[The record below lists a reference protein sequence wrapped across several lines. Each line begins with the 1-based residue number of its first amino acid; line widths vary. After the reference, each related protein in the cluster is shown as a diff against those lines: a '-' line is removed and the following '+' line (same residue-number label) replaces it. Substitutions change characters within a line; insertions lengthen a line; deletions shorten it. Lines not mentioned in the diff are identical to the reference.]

1 MADDLRISI
10 GAETSG
16 LKQGVAEAKQGSKEI
31 AQAFESINTSKLKT
45 AVGQLSREFDNLGKS
60 AEINADK
67 IRKIGDAGQNI
78 SSLGATLTAGL
89 TLPIVGLGAA
99 SVKAYG
105 EIQSLEKG
113 LEAVMGSAD
122 KASAEL
128 NKLKEVAKLPGL
140 GMKEAVQGSIN
151 LQAIGISANKSRN
164 ILQQFGNAV
173 ATVGKGR
180 VEFERAIYGV
190 QQLANTDFPLGED
203 LNIIKDALPQ
213 VSNLLKEAFGSSR
226 SDELAKMGV
235 SSKQVLDTILA
246 GLGKLPRV
254 TGGIKGAFENL
265 GDAMQTNLA
274 RIGKIID
281 KNINI
286 SGLIDKITGF
296 IDNVVSAFE
305 KLDPAFQ
312 IAILGVAAFA
322 AAIGPLIVTVGGFM
336 ALLPTL
342 TAGVSGLGVAF
353 TAMTGPIGLV
363 VIGIAAIIT
372 AVVANWD
379 KIDPYIQGT
388 VEWFKRLNN
397 ESFAVRTTIQG
408 IGFAFNALGVIA
420 IEVVKNIWQNFKTLG
435 KGLLELFAG
444 IGGVIEGAITL
455 DWEKVKAGYSR
466 GMNSIANAVVG
477 VAVNSANSFD
487 TVLNKMSALE
497 KKWSSFDVNKISIPG
512 LDKAVEK
519 EADEKITKGLNAA
532 SGKIK
537 KIELPEI
544 EPIKFS
550 GSVDKLSY
558 LGKMF
563 GTPLEIENY
572 INGLVDSFRNG
583 FGQLNT
589 TISEGQA
596 RLITMNAEISKAWS
610 EDLSNGISNGI
621 SNVIGSIGNALGE
634 GGGIVQAIGKSVLS
648 MIGSIATQ
656 LGQSAIGIGVG
667 MIAIKAAFKNPY
679 TAIAAGIALVALG
692 SFISGSVSK
701 IPEGGSGGSSGI
713 STATGSSGSNSY
725 SSNFT
730 SGGSS
735 GGEVR
740 FRIEGTDLVGVLERN
755 NYKTSRLN
763 AG

>member
-1 MADDLRISI
+1 MANDLTIFI
-10 GAETSG
+10 DADTSG
-16 LKQGVAEAKQGSKEI
+16 LRQGMAEAERQVNSFQNRIQGI
-31 AQAFESINTSKLKT
+31 ADIGQKL
-45 AVGQLSREFDNLGKS
+45 VGLGS
-60 AEINADK
+60 V
-67 IRKIGDAGQNI
+67 
-78 SSLGATLTAGL
+78 LTAGL

-113 LEAVMGSAD
+113 LEAVMGTAD

-151 LQAIGISANKSRN
+151 LQAIGISANKSRD

-312 IAILGVAAFA
+312 TAILGVAAFA
-322 AAIGPLIVTVGGFM
+322 AAMGPLLVTVGGFM
-336 ALLPTL
+336 AILPTL
-342 TAGVSGLGVAF
+342 TAGVTSLGVAF

-363 VIGIAAIIT
+363 VIGIGAIIA
-372 AVVANWD
+372 AVVSDWD
-379 KIDPYIQGT
+379 TIDPYIQGT
-388 VEWFKRLNN
+388 VDWFKRLNA
-397 ESFAVRTTIQG
+397 ESWAVRTTVQG
-408 IGFAFNALGVIA
+408 IGFAFNALGMIA
-420 IEVVKNIWQNFKTLG
+420 VEVVKTIWTNFRIVG
-435 KGLLELFAG
+435 KGLLELFSG

-455 DWEKVKAGYSR
+455 DWEKVKSGYSR
-466 GMNSIANAVVG
+466 GMQSISNAVLS

-487 TVLNKMSALE
+487 AVLYKMSALE

-532 SGKIK
+532 SGKAK
-537 KIELPEI
+537 KIELPKI
-544 EPIKFS
+544 E
-550 GSVDKLSY
+550 VDIPFDFGKLKANFDKEFDRVFKS
-558 LGKMF
+558 L
-563 GTPLEIENY
+563 
-572 INGLVDSFRNG
+572 
-583 FGQLNT
+583 
-589 TISEGQA
+589 ISEKIDSDKFFNNLSLG
-596 RLITMNAEISKAWS
+596 I
-610 EDLSNGISNGI
+610 EDLPTKLKKTLTDS
-621 SNVIGSIGNALGE
+621 E
-634 GGGIVQAIGKSVLS
+634 RVLLE
-648 MIGSIATQ
+648 GSIAMGSLTEQ
-656 LGQSAIGIGVG
+656 LNSSLKNLVVDSISGGINDMFASIGSALASGQDVVGAIGQSLIGMFTGFLSSMGKLLIEYGTLAVVKG
-667 MIAIKAAFKNPY
+667 SLDTIIATGGPQAV
-679 TAIAAGIALVALG
+679 AAGIAAIAVGAALSLAGGALG
-692 SFISGSVSK
+692 TVAK
-701 IPEGGSGGSSGI
+701 GGFNGSSGI
-713 STATGSSGSNSY
+713 STATGSSSSSSY

-730 SGGSS
+730 SGGAS